1 MAAASAFV
9 NLESNHEKVISFA
22 TEYCILFGLADD
34 PEVVC
39 PGIVALQAPVLLD
52 MFASE
57 IISKDRI
64 CN

>member
-9 NLESNHEKVISFA
+9 NLDGNRTKVISWGVEICKSFV
-22 TEYCILFGLADD
+22 TED
-34 PEVVC
+34 PDIVC
-39 PGIVALQAPVLLD
+39 PGMLGLQLPVFLD

>member
-1 MAAASAFV
+1 MAAASTFV
-9 NLESNHEKVISFA
+9 NLQSNRTKLIDWGVEICKN
-22 TEYCILFGLADD
+22 YNLADD

-39 PGIVALQAPVLLD
+39 PGMLGIQLPVFLD